1 MTETENKDSLSGLLD
16 AYQAHMA
23 GQGRSRKAIII
34 LRNPSYQLIR
44 FLARKGVTAP
54 KAVTEELLKDFQKY
68 LYAER
73 GFERGSVKF
82 YMQHI
87 RLFFDFIIQRGKLT
101 KNEARG
107 IEVLPKQDG
116 PQKPLPKL
124 SGIDKKESLSDL
136 LDSYGEYLFA
146 EGKSRVA
153 VVNYSNPN
161 RQLVQFLSEKGI
173 TNPKDV
179 TEELLKEFQ
188 QFLYDERDFAHR
200 SVVST
205 MRHTARFFDFLILYG
220 KLKRNYAR
228 GIEILSKPGLPQKQL
243 SHFYTF
249 EEILPRY
256 LRSQEK
262 WVSYR
267 YLHQVEKHLKG
278 FIKFLRANEI
288 GSVYGVSESTL
299 LKYRKYLWDE
309 FVEAREDGLVVK
321 SQIDRLRIVV
331 KLFKYLCKEGIL
343 KSDPAKNLGWET
355 YYKEIIEKAKALP
368 KRPELPQRDLTE
380 LDKLALKFLE
390 YETGK
395 GKDPS
400 TIKTYERGLRI
411 FFGFM
416 DKSGIENLSQ
426 VTKRFLLEYYSYV
439 CNYTGVRYDKPLS
452 GGYKNRMIWTV
463 KLFFQFLVRFDFLS
477 KDPSL
482 DLESMKE
489 ERGLPRTFLNEKEVI
504 TLMEQPRLN
513 HNPLIAR
520 DKAILELLFS
530 TGVRSNELC
539 SLNIEDVDPQQEM
552 VRINVPK
559 GGASRQR
566 IIPVGRVA
574 LEYISIYLRDAR
586 PIIENGDGKALFLSC
601 NGHRLNNEAILRIVQ
616 KYSHECGFR
625 KHITTHSLRVTC
637 ATLMLK
643 NGADIRYVQ
652 EQLGH
657 KKITSTQVYT
667 RLMPLDLKS
676 IHQRCHPRERKAAAG
691 SPEKSAAP
699 VSANG
704 SENSVALCGSCG

>member
-1 MTETENKDSLSGLLD
+1 MRKNDNNNSLSGLLKS
-16 AYQAHMA
+16 YQAHMA
-23 GQGRSRKAIII
+23 EQGRSRKAIII

-44 FLARKGVTAP
+44 FLAGKGVTAP
-54 KAVTEELLKDFQKY
+54 EAVTEDLLKDFQKY
-68 LYAER
+68 LYTER
-73 GFERGSVKF
+73 NFKRTTVKF
-82 YMQHI
+82 YIQHI
-87 RLFFDFIIQRGKLT
+87 RLFFDFIIQKGRLT
-101 KNEARG
+101 RNEVRG
-107 IEVLPKQDG
+107 IEVLPKEE
-116 PQKPLPKL
+116 PSQKPLTKL
-124 SGIDKKESLSDL
+124 ADIDKKESLSDL

-161 RQLVQFLSEKGI
+161 RQLIRFLEEKGI
-173 TNPKDV
+173 IKPKEV
-179 TEELLKEFQ
+179 TEEHFKEFQ
-188 QFLYDERDFAHR
+188 QFLYDKRDFTHK
-200 SVVST
+200 SVVSA
-205 MRHTARFFDFLILYG
+205 MRHHARFFDFLILYG
-220 KLKRNYAR
+220 KLKRNWAR
-228 GIEILSKPGLPQKQL
+228 GIEILSKPELPEKQL

-262 WVSYR
+262 FVSYA
-267 YLHQVEKHLKG
+267 YLNNVEKHLKG
-278 FIKFLRANEI
+278 FIKYLRANEI
-288 GSVYGVSESTL
+288 GSFYTVTESTL
-299 LKYRKYLWDE
+299 LKYRQYLWDE
-309 FVEAREDGLVVK
+309 FVEARKDGLVVK
-321 SQIDRLRIVV
+321 SQIDRLRITVR
-331 KLFKYLCKEGIL
+331 LFKYLCKEGIL
-343 KSDPAKNLGWET
+343 KSNPAKNLGWET

-368 KRPELPQRDLTE
+368 KRPELSQKDLTE
-380 LDKLALKFLE
+380 LDKLVLKFLE
-390 YETGK
+390 YETNK

-400 TIKTYERGLRI
+400 TITTYKRSLKI

-416 DKSGIENLSQ
+416 DKSGIENLAQ
-426 VTKRFLLEYYSYV
+426 VTKRFLLEYYSFV
-439 CNYTGVRYDKPLS
+439 CNYTGVRYDRPLS

-463 KLFFQFLVRFDFLS
+463 KLFFQFLVRFDFLA

-530 TGVRSNELC
+530 TGVRSNELS

-552 VRINVPK
+552 VRVNVPK

-566 IIPVGRVA
+566 IIPVGRIA
-574 LEYISIYLRDAR
+574 LEYISIYLKDAR
-586 PIIENGDGKALFLSC
+586 PIIENGDGKSLFLSC

-616 KYSHECGFR
+616 KYVHECGFR

-657 KKITSTQVYT
+657 KKITSTQIYT

-676 IHQRCHPRERKAAAG
+676 IHQKCHPREK
-691 SPEKSAAP
+691 K
-699 VSANG
+699 
-704 SENSVALCGSCG
+704 SCGAGLCKQL